1 MVRGIESRK
10 KTYIEVITRTDQS
23 GVVTPLKVVWEDGR
37 HFEIDRIVEC
47 RPAASLK
54 VGGRGLRYLVVVSG
68 VKTYLYFEDPKWFVE
83 EKHTGA
89 NFVLY

>member
-10 KTYIEVITRTDQS
+10 KAYIEVITRTDKC
-23 GVVTPLKVVWEDGR
+23 GTVTPLKVVWEDGR
-37 HFEIDRIVEC
+37 HFKIDRIIER

-83 EKHTGA
+83 EKCCA
-89 NFVLY
+89 NNSVLA